1 MQQWFIKTKK
11 IVIVKLWEIWNQYL
25 ELNSIAG
32 IQSWYWAWIKLW
44 LNIDWVETV
53 KFYNGKWIIQFIKKN
68 NGFRI
73 KT

>member
-25 ELNSIAG
+25 ELKSIAG

>member
-25 ELNSIAG
+25 KLKSIAG

-44 LNIDWVETV
+44 FNIDWVETV